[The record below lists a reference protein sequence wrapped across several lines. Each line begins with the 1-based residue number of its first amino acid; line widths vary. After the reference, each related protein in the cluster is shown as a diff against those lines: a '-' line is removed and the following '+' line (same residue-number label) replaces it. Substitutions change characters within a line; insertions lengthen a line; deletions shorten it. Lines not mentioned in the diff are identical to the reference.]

1 MGRLFSQAK
10 PSASAAGV
18 TLAPSIS
25 TSPLLSRLSCTT
37 RSNHSAYRQVRVLPD
52 SPHPPPRIK
61 SLFLPKTFMGD
72 NSPLSF
78 AWIIQFLWKERA
90 NVFLG
95 VLGFKEGSQGS

>member
-52 SPHPPPRIK
+52 SPHPPPELNPCSSPRLLWGTI
-61 SLFLPKTFMGD
+61 
-72 NSPLSF
+72 PLSLLPGLSNF
-78 AWIIQFLWKERA
+78 SGKSEPTSSLEF
-90 NVFLG
+90 
-95 VLGFKEGSQGS
+95 